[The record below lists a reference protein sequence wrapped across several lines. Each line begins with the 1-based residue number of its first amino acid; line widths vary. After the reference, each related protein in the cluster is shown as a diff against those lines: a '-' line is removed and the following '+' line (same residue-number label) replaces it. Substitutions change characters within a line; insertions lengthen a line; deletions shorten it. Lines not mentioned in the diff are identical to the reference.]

1 MDFYVVLVT
10 VPNNKTA
17 KTIAETLV
25 SEGLAK
31 CVNIANDI
39 KSIFRWE
46 GKVQKEEELL
56 MIIKTKKSNFPSL
69 MTKVRELH
77 PYTMPEIIALPIVDG
92 SEEYLGWLNS

>member
-31 CVNIANDI
+31 CVNISDGV

-46 GKVQKEEELL
+46 GKIEREEELL
-56 MIIKTKKSNFPSL
+56 LIIKTKKTNFPSL
-69 MTKVRELH
+69 MLKVRELH

-92 SEEYLGWLNS
+92 SEEYLAWLNS